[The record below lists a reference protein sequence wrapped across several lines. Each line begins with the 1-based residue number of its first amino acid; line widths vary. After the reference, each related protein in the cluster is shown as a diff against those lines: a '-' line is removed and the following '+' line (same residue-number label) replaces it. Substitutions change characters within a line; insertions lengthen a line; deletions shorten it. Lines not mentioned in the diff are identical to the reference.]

1 MNELSYGE
9 QKSLTE
15 KMIQMS
21 VNKWLLSEGIFLQ
34 LIRIGLN
41 TKNRI

>member
-9 QKSLTE
+9 QKSLIE

-21 VNKWLLSEGIFLQ
+21 VNKWL
-34 LIRIGLN
+34 
-41 TKNRI
+41 